1 MFKLAISR
9 LFIPLLLVML
19 LVAKPAAAASQGVEN
34 MKQAKDTIAQ
44 AIELGKQDIGKSK
57 QSYDQ
62 FHDQW
67 MDQEDTVKTDSKA
80 AYKDIETQM
89 GQVEYAFMVN
99 KQDEVLKALD
109 GLQQVLAKYT
119 SGQYANEA
127 DVKEENITLAGFVTL
142 LDQTK
147 EAVVKHD
154 QGAALSAIGKVRE
167 SWLSVEGNVVAQ
179 SATVYSSSERDMVVV
194 NAMITDQ
201 KYDEASKLL
210 NNMIGYI
217 TPLAQ
222 KSTYTLWDAAMIPI
236 REGLEALLVVGALL
250 AFVKKSKDRKGKL
263 WIWTGVLAGLLVSA
277 ALAVVVKFVFSSGAF
292 GNNNFLIGGW
302 TGVFAAVMLLYMSY
316 WLHSKSNVKQWNA
329 YIKEKTQTALST
341 GNIVSLGVLTFLA
354 VFREGTETV
363 LFIIGM
369 VNQISVQQLMLGIL
383 VGFGV
388 LAVVAFIMLYIG
400 AKLPIRPFFL
410 VSSLIV
416 LYLCIKFTGLGIN
429 SLQLAGAIPTTN
441 SSALPSIS
449 FLGFFPSW
457 QSAIPQ
463 ILIVVAAIAVIAWG
477 KMKRQTAST
486 SVTNS

>member
-1 MFKLAISR
+1 MRKLTITT
-9 LFIPLLLVML
+9 LLIPLLLIML
-19 LVAKPAAAASQGVEN
+19 LLPKPAGATSQGIEN
-34 MKQAKDTIAQ
+34 MKQAQNKITQTIDQ
-44 AIELGKQDIGKSK
+44 AKQDLIKAK
-57 QSYDQ
+57 QDYDQ
-62 FHDQW
+62 YHDLW
-67 MDQEDTVKTDSKA
+67 MNVEDSVKTDSKA

-109 GLQQVLAKYT
+109 SLQKVLMNYT
-119 SGQYANEA
+119 NGQYANLA
-127 DVKEENITLAGFVTL
+127 SGKEENITLAGFVTL
-142 LDQTK
+142 LEQTK
-147 EAVVKHD
+147 DASLKQD
-154 QGAALSAIGKVRE
+154 QASSVNAINKVRE

-179 SATVYSSSERDMVVV
+179 SATVYSNTERDMVVV

-201 KYDEASKLL
+201 KYEEAAKLL
-210 NNMIGYI
+210 TAMITYL

-222 KSTYTLWDAAMIPI
+222 KSTYTLWDASMIPI
-236 REGLEALLVVGALL
+236 REGFEALLVVGALL
-250 AFVKKSKDRKGKL
+250 AFVKKSKDQKGKL
-263 WIWTGVLAGLLVSA
+263 WIWTGVMAGLLVSA
-277 ALAVVVKFVFSSGAF
+277 ALAIVVKFVFSSGAF

-302 TGVFAAVMLLYMSY
+302 TGVTAAVMLLYMSY
-316 WLHSKSNVKQWNA
+316 WLHSKSNVKQWNE

-369 VNQISVQQLMLGIL
+369 VNQISVQQLLLGIL

-388 LAVVAFIMLYIG
+388 LVIVAFIMLYIG

-416 LYLCIKFTGLGIN
+416 LYLCIKFAGLGIN

-441 SSALPSIS
+441 SSVLPSIG
-449 FLGFFPSW
+449 FLAFFPSW

-463 ILIVVAAIAVIAWG
+463 IMIVVAAIVVVVWG
-477 KMKRQTAST
+477 KFKSQFGS
-486 SVTNS
+486 SVTQS